1 MTPTL
6 PLSLAPDVL
15 PDARLRVIVALVA
28 WAESV
33 AVDALFQPSRG
44 DQPVADARH
53 LAIYLAHVMIGI
65 DMTRLGRTFG
75 RDRASVRHA
84 LRRIEQRRDEP
95 LFNARVSAME
105 TILEP
110 LACVTP
116 RMGDAA

>member
-1 MTPTL
+1 MTTMLCRSAAP
-6 PLSLAPDVL
+6 PALSDV
-15 PDARLRVIVALVA
+15 RLRVIVALVA

-53 LAIYLAHVMIGI
+53 LAIYLAHVLMGI

-95 LFNARVSAME
+95 LFDARVSALE
-105 TILEP
+105 SILQP
-110 LACVTP
+110 LAAVSP
-116 RMGDAA
+116 ALGDAA